1 MRLTSFAGTGV
12 RQLASL
18 KGVALVGV
26 DSTVGSGAESEPH
39 VNAVTTD
46 GTDLGWVGTLK
57 EGPAGDVRSGKE
69 EREEG
74 MDGPD
79 VEGTLFTAGGIKR

>member
-1 MRLTSFAGTGV
+1 MWLTSFTGTGV

-18 KGVALVGV
+18 KGVALIGV
-26 DSTVGSGAESEPH
+26 DTTVGSGARSEPH

-46 GTDLGWVGTLK
+46 GTNLGWVGALK
-57 EGPAGDVRSGKE
+57 EGPACDKRSGKE

-74 MDGPD
+74 MDGHE
-79 VEGTLFTAGGIKR
+79 VEGTLFTAVAMKR

>member
-1 MRLTSFAGTGV
+1 MWLTSFAGTGV

-18 KGVALVGV
+18 KGLALVGV
-26 DSTVGSGAESEPH
+26 DTTVESGARSEPH

-46 GTDLGWVGTLK
+46 GTNLGWVGTLK
-57 EGPAGDVRSGKE
+57 EGRACDKRSGKE

-74 MDGPD
+74 MDGPE
-79 VEGTLFTAGGIKR
+79 VEGTFFTAEAMKR